1 MDLYGNQ
8 KKAILGSVLGL
19 HQDIETRLAGQ
30 KIYPGDPL
38 FAAIGD
44 AQGAFLP
51 ALTAAK
57 VVISALVAVN
67 VIAITVNG
75 IAVDPTVY
83 NTDDET
89 TLNAIVNAINANND
103 VQDLGIEAYR
113 VAGEAL
119 TFYLSSA
126 AAAITAS
133 GVITLGDSQGTVTV
147 TSFTDK
153 KFIGVARHSDALSYR
168 EGAGFYPKGEE
179 VNVVVHG
186 QIAVNV
192 APGSDPAAYKPA
204 YVITSGDDI
213 GKFTPVSSGN
223 YDTGAIFRSGEIET
237 GLAFLE
243 VRGVK

>member
-1 MDLYGNQ
+1 LDLYGNQ

-38 FAAIGD
+38 FAAVGD

-57 VVISALVAVN
+57 ATVSALVAAN
-67 VIAITVNG
+67 VVVITING
-75 IAVDPTVY
+75 IAVDPVTY
-83 NTDDET
+83 NADAET
-89 TLNAIVNAINANND
+89 TLNAVVNAINAND
-103 VQDLGIEAYR
+103 EVAALGIEAYR
-113 VAGEAL
+113 VAGEPL

-126 AAAITAS
+126 TEAITAS
-133 GVITLGDSQGTVTV
+133 GTITGGASQGTI
-147 TSFTDK
+147 SFASYTDK
-153 KFIGVARHSDALSYR
+153 KFIGVARHSDSLSYR

-179 VNVVVHG
+179 VNVVIHG
-186 QIAVNV
+186 TIAVNV
-192 APGSDPAAYKPA
+192 APGGDPAAYKPA
-204 YVITSGDDI
+204 YVITSGDDT
-213 GKFTPVSSGN
+213 GKFTSDATDN
-223 YDTGAIFRSGEIET
+223 YDTGAIFRSGEVEP

>member
-38 FAAIGD
+38 FAAVGD

-57 VVISALVAVN
+57 ATVSALVSAN
-67 VIAITVNG
+67 VVAITING
-75 IAVDPTVY
+75 ISVAPVTYD
-83 NTDDET
+83 TDAET
-89 TLNAIVNAINANND
+89 TLNAVANAVNADGDIR
-103 VQDLGIEAYR
+103 DLGIEAYR
-113 VAGEAL
+113 VAGEPL

-126 AAAITAS
+126 AVAITAS

-147 TSFTDK
+147 TAFTDK
-153 KFIGVARHSDALSYR
+153 KFIGVARHSDSLSYR

-192 APGSDPAAYKPA
+192 VPGSDPAAYKPA

-213 GKFTPVSSGN
+213 GKFTADASGN
-223 YDTGAIFRSGEIET
+223 YDTGAIFRSGEVEP